1 MDKDK
6 ISCIKTWANAKKQKY
21 NTNTKIPTNS
31 CRFLTHKVLYTSFS
45 TI

>member
-21 NTNTKIPTNS
+21 NGSVEYKCKAYSVIV
-31 CRFLTHKVLYTSFS
+31 CIFYKETHT
-45 TI
+45 